1 MCGAGIRVIHTY
13 VIARMSFQNCS
24 FINCL
29 GADAETA
36 VIGIYGEGAETKDG
50 IGFATLRVSK
60 GEVGGEKEGEDSVM
74 CGHPDRKCET
84 LRHAATLCRATE
96 GTEDMISVI
105 VGEGEHSEET
115 IAVGEMRIGVRG
127 EDGKKSETKLRSQ
140 DGTRLMTLEMVFS
153 LASLTF
159 VLPSI
164 SSSSSTI
171 SSSGTLSIT
180 SVSFL
185 ANENQPTLS
194 SPIILIAAGSATL
207 DSCDLP
213 ALLFSNKEAFITVA
227 SEGTLCPNHSAVTK
241 MMLLLILYSGDLSL
255 RGCTF
260 TSLLDSAHSEDSSHV
275 VDVTIG
281 EGKSLRIVKSTSNSK
296 TSFVSCSS
304 KEDGGGLKVCVSGT
318 GVIELSEVHFSKCS
332 SSGNGGAVL
341 IEVASLF
348 AGTISFASVEFG
360 TGDDKNTATLGADLF
375 VTAPDLPTLVKTA
388 GFMTLR
394 PNLPLA
400 GTFGKEEKNGL
411 MGKDGNKAVESL
423 LFIWYPHR
431 SGDKHVE
438 GATGEDH
445 VNCGLLQLPCLSL
458 STTHRS
464 LNETNQAISIDSSL
478 TLADSITARSTGS
491 VVTSTLSTPPTL
503 TIASA
508 FSFVVSAGPIELSS
522 LSFVPKEE
530 ARSTPL
536 FSISDCGSLSV
547 RSCSF
552 SSFKSTSSPSIL
564 FGSVGSDQSV
574 SLDSISFTSCWSSGQ
589 VSSGVISLSLSDDSS
604 LSIEGSTTI
613 ATCSS
618 PTAESD
624 FLFLSRPTFN
634 ESFLSSALSLAWNK
648 DDTTTR
654 SFVGK
659 EGSHSPNV
667 PLYLFLAE
675 LGSEGHLSNA
685 SSDMSVCGFAV
696 YPCASLSKMITR
708 LSSAVSPTILLDS
721 DLTQSTPQSFSSAL
735 TIEGNDRK
743 LIIADPSTELVS
755 SGFFAVSSS
764 VTLNAV
770 VIEISSLKHVD
781 LFSISTGQ
789 LKMEGCMILLKGGTI
804 GGSVVKVEDGGS
816 LVVNGSV
823 FADIVSS
830 DSKGGVIVGVVSES
844 SEFRIDNTTFSDCK
858 CEGIAHCI
866 WMELRNSS
874 TNTFSYSMTNI
885 EIERTTKETK
895 TEWNEEVEESKKAT
909 DVFVMGSRLD
919 VLIDTSDWEGSFTK
933 ETNAESLWG
942 DDGVSGVHCSL
953 LVYLIEISEVVEVDS
968 NGETFTKCGHF
979 LLFCSSMELGVN
991 RLIGAHLEKIRVME
1005 SISMDIVVSLEGDI
1019 TICGSTKES
1028 TLLFTPTGRFVNEL
1042 HNGIASS
1049 LSIDSL
1055 IISFPS
1061 TAPSNPL
1068 FVSSCGTLSFTSC
1081 SITSSI
1087 PLTQSVISME
1097 GGILR
1102 VTGMSATDLEMT
1114 DCALID
1120 SKGSVELSSSTF
1132 ERIEGNMKKGS
1143 VLWGELRES
1152 VEVSVRD
1159 CSFDECSGDGETRW
1173 IELKGRNTPT
1183 LVGSNW
1189 EGSFNKTSVWSGV
1202 MVEAESW
1209 SHDSSFNPYSLLYE
1223 FHPRSNGKILVST
1236 TEKSEDHPLC
1246 GSLEL
1251 PCRTI
1256 SDGVQLTNERNVEI
1270 VGSVSLNSK
1279 LLMNGDPLF
1288 VCGFKQH
1295 GRLEMVGKGQIVNNV
1310 FVYPDELSLSALTLD
1325 VSSSTLE
1332 SSEGIVVCENG
1343 EVIVENVAVSSSRS
1357 INPSLLVVSGGRV
1370 NVSGLTLSSL
1380 SFSSTALRIQTSESM
1395 TLKGIEMKNTS
1406 CSTLLSLI
1414 DGQDALIDSC
1424 HFTGKETSSNDDPS
1438 PSVCSWDSGLLVIAN
1453 STASVLQSLFTQL
1466 NQGAIQIT
1474 NSSLTIHS
1482 STFSENSV
1490 PNSTTSARQNIRC
1503 ESGSLTVGSLHGGD
1517 GSVAGS
1523 SAWMSIG
1530 EECSFNSPVV
1540 DANAP
1545 FFIPTFSNTSSK
1557 VKTDKKFTSFAL
1569 TLVGETLIPCGLFLE
1584 VFEKEKGVE
1593 GNATWFPLSEESTTL
1608 FSETKIELKLASSSI
1623 KLNRALELHARL
1635 LFGMN
1640 QRTSSIELKKS
1651 DTDIRKSQA
1660 TQTMKWLLPVIG
1672 GLIALFVFL
1681 LILLLVLRRRKKQKA
1696 AEEKSK
1702 TELNEIQPDDCLE
1715 KVEDFSQGT
1724 MNNINPSL
1732 ITLPRTSLLSQSSL
1746 GEAENH
1752 PPTEAVASNAE
1763 QGWKEGQHVMADVW
1777 IGEGEDRA
1785 EDGVCARE
1793 SV

>member
-1 MCGAGIRVIHTY
+1 MFTRLQILNNADFNRTESSKQSVPLEFDCLLSISSRMHDFEMSISDNGESVEFRKKEGQKSVIVGSSFSKSENGLYGLLMRDTNDHHQLTSLNCTFVDNIRTFTPVYVNAAPIENEAFTDRQISTDNDITFKKCTFTSCSAPTGQNGGAILHIDKGSLAIESCTFTSCRASLGPAVLGSFQAPTQFQGCFESLALILTDVGQQLVTALSSSRRQNLHIVGSFLLKQQFHHMQSLSRVGFCIQDLGGGTVHNCRFVNLTVTKEMQAGCKVEGANGDVSATNDIRPELPTWYAEIPNDNPVISDCWFEATEKSLADLYVEVFPEMKQTSVTEIWSTSNPFSISWEGTAINTIRQTPKIVIDEQAGVDEEFCWMRMDVGQFEVGQRKLVMKSQPETKATISDEGSSAVLFSISTGSLDLSSVDFSPHIESSLFVLSGAGELKVTDNVIDGSSLGEAELSKPLFELKGGTTTLTSLTPIDDIDSRADRSHFWLRLLSRDLEIDLLFPDASTVSISESEFTECHTLDEDYVEHDDPANPGAEPNVVNHRGGSLAFVGQTVNAGTVDILSTNFSDCSCANSSGASINVRSLARLFITSCRFHNQFASGFRAQGGAISGWIISDVSVVKSCFTTCQLSDHTQYGHGGAITFQGSDCVIDFCQFEDCSAPFAAHAIHISNSTISSEVTNCVFDRCVGAGIRVIHTY

-36 VIGIYGEGAETKDG
+36 VIGIYGEGAETVAFSKCYVLPDFSTNKKGVVRLTG
-50 IGFATLRVSK
+50 IFETNPEQATL
-60 GEVGGEKEGEDSVM
+60 
-74 CGHPDRKCET
+74 
-84 LRHAATLCRATE
+84 
-96 GTEDMISVI
+96 II
-105 VGEGEHSEET
+105 VGF
-115 IAVGEMRIGVRG
+115 
-127 EDGKKSETKLRSQ
+127 LC
-140 DGTRLMTLEMVFS
+140 F
-153 LASLTF
+153 
-159 VLPSI
+159 
-164 SSSSSTI
+164 SSSAPIDDSERWDW
-171 SSSGTLSIT
+171 
-180 SVSFL
+180 L
-185 ANENQPTLS
+185 ARP
-194 SPIILIAAGSATL
+194 L

-227 SEGTLCPNHSAVTK
+227 SEGTLCSNHSAVTK

-445 VNCGLLQLPCLSL
+445 VNY
-458 STTHRS
+458 
-464 LNETNQAISIDSSL
+464 D
-478 TLADSITARSTGS
+478 
-491 VVTSTLSTPPTL
+491 
-503 TIASA
+503 
-508 FSFVVSAGPIELSS
+508 
-522 LSFVPKEE
+522 
-530 ARSTPL
+530 
-536 FSISDCGSLSV
+536 
-547 RSCSF
+547 
-552 SSFKSTSSPSIL
+552 
-564 FGSVGSDQSV
+564 
-574 SLDSISFTSCWSSGQ
+574 
-589 VSSGVISLSLSDDSS
+589 S

-708 LSSAVSPTILLDS
+708 LSSAVSPTIQLDS
-721 DLTQSTPQSFSSAL
+721 DLTQSTSQSFSSAL

-804 GGSVVKVEDGGS
+804 GGSVVKVEDGG
-816 LVVNGSV
+816 
-823 FADIVSS
+823 
-830 DSKGGVIVGVVSES
+830 
-844 SEFRIDNTTFSDCK
+844 R
-858 CEGIAHCI
+858 IAHCI

-1061 TAPSNPL
+1061 TAPSNL

-1189 EGSFNKTSVWSGV
+1189 EGSFNKTSV
-1202 MVEAESW
+1202 
-1209 SHDSSFNPYSLLYE
+1209 
-1223 FHPRSNGKILVST
+1223 
-1236 TEKSEDHPLC
+1236 
-1246 GSLEL
+1246 
-1251 PCRTI
+1251 
-1256 SDGVQLTNERNVEI
+1256 
-1270 VGSVSLNSK
+1270 
-1279 LLMNGDPLF
+1279 
-1288 VCGFKQH
+1288 
-1295 GRLEMVGKGQIVNNV
+1295 
-1310 FVYPDELSLSALTLD
+1310 
-1325 VSSSTLE
+1325 
-1332 SSEGIVVCENG
+1332 
-1343 EVIVENVAVSSSRS
+1343 
-1357 INPSLLVVSGGRV
+1357 
-1370 NVSGLTLSSL
+1370 
-1380 SFSSTALRIQTSESM
+1380 
-1395 TLKGIEMKNTS
+1395 
-1406 CSTLLSLI
+1406 
-1414 DGQDALIDSC
+1414 
-1424 HFTGKETSSNDDPS
+1424 
-1438 PSVCSWDSGLLVIAN
+1438 
-1453 STASVLQSLFTQL
+1453 
-1466 NQGAIQIT
+1466 
-1474 NSSLTIHS
+1474 
-1482 STFSENSV
+1482 
-1490 PNSTTSARQNIRC
+1490 
-1503 ESGSLTVGSLHGGD
+1503 
-1517 GSVAGS
+1517 
-1523 SAWMSIG
+1523 
-1530 EECSFNSPVV
+1530 
-1540 DANAP
+1540 
-1545 FFIPTFSNTSSK
+1545 
-1557 VKTDKKFTSFAL
+1557 
-1569 TLVGETLIPCGLFLE
+1569 
-1584 VFEKEKGVE
+1584 
-1593 GNATWFPLSEESTTL
+1593 
-1608 FSETKIELKLASSSI
+1608 
-1623 KLNRALELHARL
+1623 
-1635 LFGMN
+1635 
-1640 QRTSSIELKKS
+1640 
-1651 DTDIRKSQA
+1651 
-1660 TQTMKWLLPVIG
+1660 
-1672 GLIALFVFL
+1672 
-1681 LILLLVLRRRKKQKA
+1681 
-1696 AEEKSK
+1696 
-1702 TELNEIQPDDCLE
+1702 
-1715 KVEDFSQGT
+1715 
-1724 MNNINPSL
+1724 
-1732 ITLPRTSLLSQSSL
+1732 
-1746 GEAENH
+1746 
-1752 PPTEAVASNAE
+1752 
-1763 QGWKEGQHVMADVW
+1763 
-1777 IGEGEDRA
+1777 
-1785 EDGVCARE
+1785 
-1793 SV
+1793 